1 MLFCVL
7 HHPKDA
13 KTHLENKNKKIREA
27 FQWSGIR
34 WLGGRGLHT
43 TRSIAQKFLRVAFN
57 VASDLN
63 GYWCRPV
70 GV

>member
-43 TRSIAQKFLRVAFN
+43 TRSIAQMFLGVSCLICLVYVAD
-57 VASDLN
+57 VTA
-63 GYWCRPV
+63 
-70 GV
+70 